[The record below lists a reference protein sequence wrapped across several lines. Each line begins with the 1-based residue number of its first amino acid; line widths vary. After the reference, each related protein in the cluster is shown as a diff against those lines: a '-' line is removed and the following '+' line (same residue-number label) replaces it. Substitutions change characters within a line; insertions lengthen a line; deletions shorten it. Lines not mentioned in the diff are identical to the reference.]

1 MHHTIVNDSI
11 EKMKNANIRITP
23 QRYAI
28 LEYLVES
35 RMHPTADDIYK
46 ALADR
51 FPNMSA
57 ATVYNNLRLFVKIGF
72 VKELAYGDASSR
84 FDFSNTQHYHA
95 ICESCGKIVDL
106 YYPVLDDV
114 EMVAE
119 TLTGFQVSHHRMEVY
134 GICPECLEKGV
145 QKEDVDDG
153 AEAAG
158 HHHHHH

>member
-1 MHHTIVNDSI
+1 M
-11 EKMKNANIRITP
+11 
-23 QRYAI
+23 
-28 LEYLVES
+28 
-35 RMHPTADDIYK
+35 
-46 ALADR
+46 
-51 FPNMSA
+51 
-57 ATVYNNLRLFVKIGF
+57 
-72 VKELAYGDASSR
+72 
-84 FDFSNTQHYHA
+84 QHYHA

-119 TLTGFQVSHHRMEVY
+119 NLTGFQVSYHRMEVY

-145 QKEDVDDG
+145 QKEYVDDG